1 MKEKGSMYKSPIN
14 KEINN
19 SQKVYST
26 LYESDAN
33 NSNQSNLTNNF
44 IQKNITDYRSVERK
58 IYDILHS
65 NDYIYKANVT
75 IVLKDGTINKKII
88 GKTKD
93 KLITMDNEYINISDI
108 KDIYKEKRN

>member
-1 MKEKGSMYKSPIN
+1 MKEKGNMYKSPID

-26 LYESDAN
+26 LYENQNN
-33 NSNQSNLTNNF
+33 NSNNSNNSMKIKKNN
-44 IQKNITDYRSVERK
+44 IDYRSIDRK

-65 NDYIYKANVT
+65 NNYIYKANVT
-75 IVLKDGTINKKII
+75 IVLKDKTINKKII

-108 KDIYKEKRN
+108 EDIYKEKRN

>member
-1 MKEKGSMYKSPIN
+1 MKEKGNMYKSPID

-26 LYESDAN
+26 LYENQNN
-33 NSNQSNLTNNF
+33 NSNNSNDSMKIKKNN
-44 IQKNITDYRSVERK
+44 IDYRSVDRK

-65 NDYIYKANVT
+65 NNYIYKANVT
-75 IVLKDGTINKKII
+75 IVLKDKTINKKII

-108 KDIYKEKRN
+108 EDIYKEKRN

>member
-1 MKEKGSMYKSPIN
+1 MKEKGNMYKSPIN

-26 LYESDAN
+26 LYENDTKIN
-33 NSNQSNLTNNF
+33 NQSNLTNNYVK
-44 IQKNITDYRSVERK
+44 KNIIDYRSVDRK

-65 NDYIYKANVT
+65 NDYIYKADVT
-75 IVLKDGTINKKII
+75 IVLKDRTINKKII

-93 KLITMDNEYINISDI
+93 KLIATEILPWLQ
-108 KDIYKEKRN
+108 EETQ

>member
-26 LYESDAN
+26 LYENDAK

-44 IQKNITDYRSVERK
+44 IQKKY
-58 IYDILHS
+58 Y
-65 NDYIYKANVT
+65 
-75 IVLKDGTINKKII
+75 
-88 GKTKD
+88 
-93 KLITMDNEYINISDI
+93 
-108 KDIYKEKRN
+108 

>member
-33 NSNQSNLTNNF
+33 NSDQSNLTNNF

-75 IVLKDGTINKKII
+75 IVLKNGTINKKII

>member
-1 MKEKGSMYKSPIN
+1 MKEKGNMYKSPIN

-26 LYESDAN
+26 LYENDTKIN
-33 NSNQSNLTNNF
+33 NQSNLTNNYVK
-44 IQKNITDYRSVERK
+44 KNIIDYRSVDRK

-65 NDYIYKANVT
+65 NDYIYKADVT
-75 IVLKDGTINKKII
+75 IVLKDRTINKKII

-93 KLITMDNEYINISDI
+93 KLITMDNEYIPINTIR
-108 KDIYKEKRN
+108 DIYIDG